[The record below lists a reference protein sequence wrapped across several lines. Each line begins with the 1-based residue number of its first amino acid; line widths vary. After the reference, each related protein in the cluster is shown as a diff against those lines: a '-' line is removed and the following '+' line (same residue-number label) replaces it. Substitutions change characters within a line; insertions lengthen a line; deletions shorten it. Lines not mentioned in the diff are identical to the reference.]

1 MFQYFSTVSN
11 VADEGEEDKS
21 DNKGQEQVSDN
32 FDTQID
38 DEMEDSQSTASA
50 SSNTV
55 TTPAPLTPYRRPTPG
70 KRMHCG
76 HNKRDAIEERLLKII
91 EQPEKE
97 LDEDEKLC
105 QSLATSLR
113 KIQDPQR
120 KEYTKLRLQ
129 QTMYDC
135 MYGSQPNVGM
145 TPPQQVSMPT
155 HMPHHQQSY
164 NYSVNSD
171 GSTFTSF

>member
-11 VADEGEEDKS
+11 VADEREEDKS

-32 FDTQID
+32 LDPQID

-50 SSNTV
+50 SSNMV
-55 TTPAPLTPYRRPTPG
+55 TTPPPLTPCRRPTPG
-70 KRMHCG
+70 KRMHCE
-76 HNKRDAIEERLLKII
+76 HNKRDAIKERLLKII

-97 LDEDEKLC
+97 PDEDEKFC

-120 KEYTKLRLQ
+120 KEYSKLRLQ

-135 MYGSQPNVGM
+135 MYGSQPNVGL
-145 TPPQQVSMPT
+145 TQPQQVPMP
-155 HMPHHQQSY
+155 MSHHQQSY

>member
-32 FDTQID
+32 LDTQID
-38 DEMEDSQSTASA
+38 DEVEDSQSTASA

-55 TTPAPLTPYRRPTPG
+55 TTPPPLTPCRRPTVG

-76 HNKRDAIEERLLKII
+76 HNKRNAIEERLHKII

-97 LDEDEKLC
+97 PDEDEKFY

-113 KIQDPQR
+113 KIQDPQG

-135 MYGSQPNVGM
+135 MYGSQCNVGL
-145 TPPQQVSMPT
+145 TQPQQVTMP
-155 HMPHHQQSY
+155 MSHHQQSY

-171 GSTFTSF
+171 GCTFTSF

>member
-1 MFQYFSTVSN
+1 MFQYLSTVSN
-11 VADEGEEDKS
+11 VADERDEDKG
-21 DNKGQEQVSDN
+21 DDEGQEQIFDN
-32 FDTQID
+32 LDILIV

-50 SSNTV
+50 PSNMA
-55 TTPAPLTPYRRPTPG
+55 TTQPPLTPCRRPTPG

-76 HNKRDAIEERLLKII
+76 QYKKDVIEERLLKII
-91 EQPEKE
+91 EKLEKE
-97 LDEDEKLC
+97 PDEEEKFC

-129 QTMYDC
+129 QTMYNC
-135 MYGSQPNVGM
+135 MYGSQPNVGL
-145 TPPQQVSMPT
+145 TQPQQVPMP
-155 HMPHHQQSY
+155 MSHHQQSY

-171 GSTFTSF
+171 GRTFTSF

>member
-1 MFQYFSTVSN
+1 MFQYFSTVAN

-21 DNKGQEQVSDN
+21 DNKGLEQVSDN
-32 FDTQID
+32 LDSQID

-50 SSNTV
+50 SSNRV
-55 TTPAPLTPYRRPTPG
+55 TSPPPLTPCRRPTAG

-76 HNKRDAIEERLLKII
+76 QNKRDAIEERLLQII
-91 EQPEKE
+91 EKPEKKP
-97 LDEDEKLC
+97 DEDKKFC

-135 MYGSQPNVGM
+135 MYASQPNVGLNQ
-145 TPPQQVSMPT
+145 PQQVTMP
-155 HMPHHQQSY
+155 MAQHQQSY
-164 NYSVNSD
+164 NYSANSD